1 MEKQSNSPLVCIRRP
16 HTIHEYLNNKGVG
29 PVKAND
35 LPPGVVRL
43 SDLIGDFLKQHTQQ
57 KRA

>member
-1 MEKQSNSPLVCIRRP
+1 MEKKGNRSLVCIRRP
-16 HTIHEYLNNKGVG
+16 RTIHEYLNNKVAG
-29 PVKAND
+29 PAKAND

-43 SDLIGDFLKQHTQQ
+43 SDLIEDFFKQNTQQ